1 MLSRLTAML
10 LGFALTSSCD
20 EQLKEKQTQDRLGVE
35 TVGTTKVSQDTES
48 PAQEKKSVVGKERS
62 SSSSRSKLI
71 AFTSHIQPLV
81 EKYCIDCHGEGGSD
95 PKLTSFEEVKASRAV
110 GAVAEGRMPLGKSMT
125 PDESEL
131 FLKWRDGGYLDFY
144 GDRSPRKSVIK
155 EPSDQKK
162 DDDTSLERSSKQ
174 GSEEDFDDG
183 EGHPEN
189 DLVYYVSD
197 IEPLL
202 ERYRCVS
209 CHARG
214 AQDPDLS
221 TYDLVK
227 ASDAVDSILTERMPI
242 GRKVSEID
250 QALFDAWRKGGY
262 LFERP
267 EGNDAPDSNMKAEVE
282 PREPSDQKKND
293 HEDQREEPPIAP
305 EEGEK
310 VTYTDHVRP
319 LLAKYNCTLCHSAG
333 ANPPEL
339 TTYDLVKDSG
349 SVESVESGAMPRG
362 STMSPEDVD
371 IFLRWKEGGYL
382 ESLGGQEPDVQC
394 NNDAVPETGFRRL
407 SSNEYKNSLMAVSR
421 LALDGIDFTNHPADP
436 VLGVFS
442 NDRSKLMTTRD
453 HKEYYMSVGEE
464 VAALMVQSSSA
475 IPDNC
480 RTVNTDGCIDQLI
493 PSVASDAYRRPVGA
507 DEITEIKGIY
517 TTISDEFGHAKGLE
531 AILEVILSS
540 PNFIYRTELGEG
552 GSQNGLVV
560 LGPYEI
566 ASQLSYMLIGSPPDA
581 ALLADAKNGGINDAA
596 VRISHAQRLMAS
608 EAFLDQGL
616 SFMDQWLG
624 LNKIEGMSKDM
635 DMFPEFTSSLK
646 AAYRTETSL
655 FIRDMFANLGSPKS
669 ILTADYAFLNP
680 MLKQHYGLPGGGT
693 NEFVRTSLAGTSRSG
708 LLTQGSF
715 ASIYAHQ
722 NETSPIFRGTKIST
736 KLLCIKLPD
745 PPSDIEPLSSAANS
759 VLTTRERVAA
769 HSSDPSCR
777 GCHQIIDPLGFSLEG
792 FDSIGKARTVDNN
805 LPVDSSGTVKVGDE
819 EITFDSYKSLA
830 SRIADNP
837 EYNTCFT
844 DQMMRF
850 SLGSYSTQKNSCY
863 INEVTT
869 SWQSSGGSVKELLI
883 SIIGSDYFSMR
894 KSN

>member
-1 MLSRLTAML
+1 MKISHGMAPIV
-10 LGFALTSSCD
+10 ALVIVMMVLFGCADAKEESQRSNEEAAITRTS
-20 EQLKEKQTQDRLGVE
+20 QNAQGV
-35 TVGTTKVSQDTES
+35 K
-48 PAQEKKSVVGKERS
+48 PRA
-62 SSSSRSKLI
+62 SRSTEASGL
-71 AFTSHIQPLV
+71 SLV
-81 EKYCIDCHGEGGSD
+81 TYQEH
-95 PKLTSFEEVKASRAV
+95 
-110 GAVAEGRMPLGKSMT
+110 
-125 PDESEL
+125 
-131 FLKWRDGGYLDFY
+131 
-144 GDRSPRKSVIK
+144 
-155 EPSDQKK
+155 
-162 DDDTSLERSSKQ
+162 
-174 GSEEDFDDG
+174 
-183 EGHPEN
+183 
-189 DLVYYVSD
+189 

-202 ERYRCVS
+202 KKHCIHCHGEDGSEPTLLTYEQVKESYAVDAVLGKRMPMGKALQPEEINFFFDWQKHGFLEKPEAGAVTETTQNTGSSTAQENKELSEAVVEKPAPKSVGYVQNIEPLLKRYNCTV
-209 CHARG
+209 CHAAG
-214 AQDPDLS
+214 LTEPELTS
-221 TYDLVK
+221 YGLVK
-227 ASDAVDSILTERMPI
+227 ASATVDSILAGRMP
-242 GRKVSEID
+242 
-250 QALFDAWRKGGY
+250 KGGT
-262 LFERP
+262 
-267 EGNDAPDSNMKAEVE
+267 MT
-282 PREPSDQKKND
+282 KND
-293 HEDQREEPPIAP
+293 QDIFFLWRELGYPLEAQNDSVPAP
-305 EEGEK
+305 ETPTETKPAPGTTPNETI
-310 VTYTDHVRP
+310 VVVPPAPTDGVSYDVHIVP
-319 LLAKYNCTLCHSAG
+319 LLTKYNCLICHAKGSLT
-333 ANPPEL
+333 PEL
-339 TTYDLVKDSG
+339 TTYEMVRDSDA
-349 SVESVESGAMPRG
+349 VESVLAGRMPVGAEVAQG
-362 STMSPEDVD
+362 DKD
-371 IFLRWKEGGYL
+371 LFLRWKEGGYL